1 MTDPNTA
8 PAGWYDDGSGRLR
21 YWDGA
26 AWTEHFAPL
35 PEPATA
41 DSPAESSAGSAD
53 SAGTA
58 AETAP
63 EAAEA
68 APAEASAATTEV
80 IAPQPAEA
88 SAPESAAVPPV
99 EATPA
104 GAQPTAVYPVEAN
117 PAFPGAQPA
126 YGQQPYGA
134 QQAYGQQAYGQQAYG
149 QQPYGQQPYGQQAY
163 GQQPYGAQPA
173 PYGSYTPVA
182 PKKANVLGL
191 VALGVSVLGVI
202 GVCIPFVTL
211 IGVVLLVIAFIL
223 SIVSFFMSGQQKWP
237 GFVAL
242 GLSVLGGIIAG
253 VVLLVSLFTGLVTSD
268 PYVSDPSWPESSE
281 EEYLPSEPPADVSGF
296 GETFVYDDGVELTV
310 STPAPYTPTELAA
323 GATYPDNVYFTVTL
337 KNTSSAPVDVFAFG
351 ELVSAGEYGSSIF
364 DFDGP
369 QGEIS
374 LPPTETLE
382 PGATLTWTEAWS
394 VADPSSLTYTIS
406 PGFDYDDAVFTTE

>member
-26 AWTEHFAPL
+26 SWTEHFAPL
-35 PEPATA
+35 PE
-41 DSPAESSAGSAD
+41 
-53 SAGTA
+53 
-58 AETAP
+58 
-63 EAAEA
+63 A
-68 APAEASAATTEV
+68 APAEASAAEPAPEASAATTEV

-88 SAPESAAVPPV
+88 AAPEPTTVP
-99 EATPA
+99 
-104 GAQPTAVYPVEAN
+104 PVEAN
-117 PAFPGAQPA
+117 PAFPGQQAYGQQA

-134 QQAYGQQAYGQQAYG
+134 QQAYGQQPYGAQQAYG
-149 QQPYGQQPYGQQAY
+149 Q
-163 GQQPYGAQPA
+163 PA
-173 PYGSYTPVA
+173 AYGSYTPVA

-191 VALGVSVLGVI
+191 VALGVAVLGVI

-211 IGVVLLVIAFIL
+211 IGFVLLVIAFIL
-223 SIVSFFMSGQQKWP
+223 SIVSFFLAGQQKWP

-253 VVLLVSLFTGLVTSD
+253 VVLLVSIFVGLANSVPD
-268 PYVSDPSWPESSE
+268 VSDSSSDWPESSE
-281 EEYLPSEPPADVSGF
+281 EELAPSDPPADASGF

-310 STPAPYTPTELAA
+310 SAPAPYTPTELAA

-337 KNTSSAPVDVFAFG
+337 KNSSDAPVDVFAFG

-374 LPPTETLE
+374 LPPTETVE
-382 PGATLTWTEAWS
+382 PGGTLTWVEAWS
-394 VADPSSLTYTIS
+394 VADPASLTYTIS

>member
-26 AWTEHFAPL
+26 SWTEHFAPL
-35 PEPATA
+35 PEPE
-41 DSPAESSAGSAD
+41 PA
-53 SAGTA
+53 
-58 AETAP
+58 
-63 EAAEA
+63 A
-68 APAEASAATTEV
+68 APAAEPVAEPAPEASAATTEV
-80 IAPQPAEA
+80 IAPQPDE
-88 SAPESAAVPPV
+88 STAPEPAAVPPV
-99 EATPA
+99 E
-104 GAQPTAVYPVEAN
+104 GN
-117 PAFPGAQPA
+117 PAFPAAQPA
-126 YGQQPYGA
+126 YGQQAYGAQQTHEAQQPYGA
-134 QQAYGQQAYGQQAYG
+134 QQAYGQQ
-149 QQPYGQQPYGQQAY
+149 PYGAQPAYGQQAY

-182 PKKANVLGL
+182 PKKTNVLGL
-191 VALGVSVLGVI
+191 VALGVAVLGVI

-211 IGVVLLVIAFIL
+211 IGFVLLVIAFIL

-253 VVLLVSLFTGLVTSD
+253 VVLLVSIFVGLANSD
-268 PYVSDPSWPESSE
+268 PYVSDPSDSWPEASE
-281 EEYLPSEPPADVSGF
+281 EELVPSDPPADASGF

-310 STPAPYTPTELAA
+310 SAPAPYTPTELAA

-337 KNTSSAPVDVFAFG
+337 KNTSDAAVDVFAFG

-382 PGATLTWTEAWS
+382 PGATLTWIEAWS

>member
-35 PEPATA
+35 PEPA
-41 DSPAESSAGSAD
+41 P
-53 SAGTA
+53 A
-58 AETAP
+58 AEPVAEPAP
-63 EAAEA
+63 
-68 APAEASAATTEV
+68 EASAATTEV

-88 SAPESAAVPPV
+88 SAPEATAVPPV

-104 GAQPTAVYPVEAN
+104 GAQPTAVHPVEAN

-134 QQAYGQQAYGQQAYG
+134 QPAYG
-149 QQPYGQQPYGQQAY
+149 QQPSGQQPYGQQAY

-281 EEYLPSEPPADVSGF
+281 EEYLPSDPPADASGF

-310 STPAPYTPTELAA
+310 SAPAPYTPTELAA

-382 PGATLTWTEAWS
+382 PGATLTWVEAWS

>member
-1 MTDPNTA
+1 M
-8 PAGWYDDGSGRLR
+8 
-21 YWDGA
+21 
-26 AWTEHFAPL
+26 
-35 PEPATA
+35 
-41 DSPAESSAGSAD
+41 
-53 SAGTA
+53 
-58 AETAP
+58 
-63 EAAEA
+63 
-68 APAEASAATTEV
+68 
-80 IAPQPAEA
+80 
-88 SAPESAAVPPV
+88 
-99 EATPA
+99 
-104 GAQPTAVYPVEAN
+104 YPVEAN
-117 PAFPGAQPA
+117 PAFPGAQPG

-134 QQAYGQQAYGQQAYG
+134 QQAYGQQAYGQQPYG
-149 QQPYGQQPYGQQAY
+149 QQQAYGQQPYGQQAY

-281 EEYLPSEPPADVSGF
+281 EEYLPSDPPADASGF

-310 STPAPYTPTELAA
+310 SAPAPYTPTELAA